1 MGKSAL
7 FCVLFLLLLSNCK
20 INTEEVIDVEGK
32 DIVDD
37 HFIDECLTPKD
48 REFILKEIVQ
58 SSDFQ
63 LYLHPEL
70 LERLPVRVAKNRPFN
85 NEISVESNGY
95 RVQFV
100 DLNRAFTDDI
110 HRIEIIELDCEKGL
124 LTYAV
129 KYPIEGVFIDGTIIK
144 KKDVW
149 ITENVNSYK
158 E

>member
-20 INTEEVIDVEGK
+20 INTEGVNDVEGK
-32 DIVDD
+32 DNIDGQIVT
-37 HFIDECLTPKD
+37 ECLTVKD
-48 REFILKEIVQ
+48 RELILKEIVQ

-70 LERLPVRVAKNRPFN
+70 LERLPIKVAMNKHFN
-85 NEISVESNGY
+85 NDISVESNGY

-100 DLNRAFTDDI
+100 GLNRAFTDDI

-124 LTYAV
+124 LTYLV

-144 KKDVW
+144 KNTSW
-149 ITENVNSYK
+149 ITENVHAV
-158 E
+158 EE